1 MIKFQFANL
10 LAIQRK
16 QGKESFPLIEQT
28 FYQTYKDSVSIFVLF
43 EILSLKFINFEQSG
57 VPKLPCVVKI
67 GSSSS
72 GLGKV
77 KIENINQYQDI
88 RSVLMITDKYC
99 TIEPFI
105 DAKCDFILQK
115 IGNNYKTFT

>member
-1 MIKFQFANL
+1 MNKHFIKHIKIRLVFL
-10 LAIQRK
+10 
-16 QGKESFPLIEQT
+16 S
-28 FYQTYKDSVSIFVLF
+28 LF